1 MKPLTGLPV
10 DSLVQVAS
18 ESGMQLKE
26 LHELVQQIE
35 NGATPA
41 FLARY
46 RADLCGGMSEE
57 LVLGVLQR
65 LRDTQDLIDRR
76 ISMVAALG
84 RQGVL
89 TEDLKARLEGAKT
102 RRELNDIY
110 LPYRA
115 RGRDAVQQAVDKGLD
130 PLARVLWYQQ
140 DGVDILAEAAKHVGQ
155 ETGLVDPEQA
165 LAGAYEIAGRWLS
178 EKPEILRDLRK
189 LYHRE
194 CELSVA
200 VKEHS
205 LAEPR
210 WQALNGYRAK
220 AHAVPWQKRL
230 LIRRGVRSGIL
241 DATMAVP
248 SAAAAAYLEHRL
260 IQKLDSSFAPH
271 LRRVAEAALRGGLSD
286 QLKKDVLRQIDDQ
299 TDQEAIQAFRKNLR
313 DAILS
318 SPALGLN
325 IVGLETSRPGGWRA
339 ALINARGELVECA
352 LIDPEKRPPRDEPAA
367 VSEGRPAAAEAQE
380 ESGVADPAESVEAAK
395 AEEPQVPDEAPA
407 ATPADR
413 PKPSGPEPES
423 AAAQENEGAAN
434 ATMPGAAG
442 GSRNGKRPR
451 REDLTSFLR
460 RHDIDLIVFP
470 SGPRPRSTER
480 VLRTHIRRAGK
491 NGIAW
496 RTVRD
501 PGTWIYAT
509 SKVGKQEFPKLDP
522 SLRSAISLA
531 RRAQDPMSELV
542 KADPKTVGIGLNYQE
557 INPERLSA
565 ALRET
570 IECAVHD
577 VGVDLNRAT
586 VPLLSLVPGF
596 TLRLAWRVVEH
607 RAKHGPFQSRD
618 ELRKVEGIS
627 HRVFLQAVGFLRV
640 QGNDPFDN
648 TGAHPDFRELH
659 ERIAESVGCDLITLL
674 AEPERL
680 EAVDPEQFATAER
693 SVECIR
699 SAIREMQPER
709 RDVRG
714 KFELPQ
720 LAVPLR
726 SDEELTPGTKVHGV
740 VKSVADFGVFVDI
753 GADKDALLHVSQ
765 IQQEHKQNS
774 KPTFRLGDSVQAF
787 VRNGQQNGKGISL
800 SMWDPSSRPPRER
813 NGSGR
818 TFGSPQQRDG
828 GGRRNDRRPPRGDR
842 RKPFSRTF
850 GSDSGT
856 RSRGVRMREDMS
868 LEEKLE
874 AFNDR
879 YRTKA

>member
-10 DSLVQVAS
+10 DSLVQVAT
-18 ESGMQLKE
+18 ESGMQLKQ

-46 RADLCGGMSEE
+46 RADLCGGMTEE

-65 LRDTQDLIDRR
+65 LQDAQDLIDRR
-76 ISMVAALG
+76 ISMLAALG

-89 TEDLKARLEGAKT
+89 SEDLKARLEGAQT

-140 DGVDILAEAAKHVGQ
+140 EGVDILAEAAKHVSP
-155 ETGLVDPEQA
+155 ETGLADSEQA
-165 LAGAYEIAGRWLS
+165 LAGAYEIAGRWLG
-178 EKPEILRDLRK
+178 EKPEVLRDLRK

-194 CELSVA
+194 CEFSVA

-220 AHAVPWQKRL
+220 ASAVPWQKRL

-241 DATMAVP
+241 NATVAVP
-248 SAAAAAYLEHRL
+248 DAAAAAYLEHRL
-260 IQKLDSSFAPH
+260 VQNPDSAFVPH
-271 LRRVAEAALRGGLSD
+271 LRLVAEAALRGGLSD
-286 QLKKDVLRQIDDQ
+286 QLKKDVLRQIDEQ
-299 TDQEAIQAFRKNLR
+299 VDQEAIRAFRKNLR
-313 DAILS
+313 DALLS
-318 SPALGLN
+318 PPALELN

-339 ALINARGELVECA
+339 ALINARGELIDCA
-352 LIDPEKRPPRDEPAA
+352 LIDPEKRPSANEPAP
-367 VSEGRPAAAEAQE
+367 VSEGSPAEGEAQPE
-380 ESGVADPAESVEAAK
+380 ASAPDPTESVEAAP

-407 ATPADR
+407 AAPAESPEPSSPEAESAAPHENDGEA
-413 PKPSGPEPES
+413 PASGPETAP
-423 AAAQENEGAAN
+423 
-434 ATMPGAAG
+434 
-442 GSRNGKRPR
+442 GSRSGKRPR

-460 RHDIDLIVFP
+460 SHDIDLIVF
-470 SGPRPRSTER
+470 SAGPRPRSTER

-542 KADPKTVGIGLNYQE
+542 KADPKTVGVGLNYQE
-557 INPERLSA
+557 VNPERLNA
-565 ALRET
+565 ALRQT
-570 IECAVHD
+570 VECAVHD

-586 VPLLSLVPGF
+586 VPLLSRVPGF
-596 TLRLAWRVVEH
+596 TTRLAWRVVEY
-607 RAKHGPFQSRD
+607 RAKHGPFQSR
-618 ELRKVEGIS
+618 EGLRKVEGIS

-659 ERIAESVGCDLITLL
+659 DRIAESAGCDLATLL

-680 EAVDPEQFATAER
+680 EGIDPEQFATADR
-693 SVECIR
+693 SVQCIR

-709 RDVRG
+709 RNVRG

-726 SDEELTPGTKVHGV
+726 SDEELVPGTKVEGV

-765 IQQEHKQNS
+765 IQQGHKQDS
-774 KPTFRLGDSVQAF
+774 KPTFKLGDSVQAF

-818 TFGSPQQRDG
+818 PSGPPRQRDG
-828 GGRRNDRRPPRGDR
+828 GRRRDDRRPQRGDR
-842 RKPFSRTF
+842 RKPFSKTF
-850 GSDSGT
+850 GSDSGP
-856 RSRGVRMREDMS
+856 RSRGVRTRQDMS

>member
-18 ESGMQLKE
+18 ESGMQLKQ

-65 LRDTQDLIDRR
+65 LRDAQDLIDRR
-76 ISMVAALG
+76 ISMVAVLG

-89 TEDLKARLEGAKT
+89 TDDLKARLDGART

-110 LPYRA
+110 LPHRA

-140 DGVDILAEAAKHVGQ
+140 DDVDILAEAAKHVGG
-155 ETGLVDPEQA
+155 ESGLADPEQA

-178 EKPEILRDLRK
+178 EKPEILRNLRK
-189 LYHRE
+189 LYHSE
-194 CELSVA
+194 CELAVS
-200 VKEHS
+200 VKEQS
-205 LAEPR
+205 PAEPR
-210 WQALNGYRAK
+210 WQALDGYRAK
-220 AHAVPWQKRL
+220 AGAVPWQKRL
-230 LIRRGVRSGIL
+230 LVRRGVRSGIL
-241 DATMAVP
+241 DATVAVP
-248 SAAAAAYLEHRL
+248 EAAAAAYLEQRL
-260 IQKLDSSFAPH
+260 VQKPDSAFAPH
-271 LRRVAEAALRGGLSD
+271 LRRVAEAALRGGLAD
-286 QLKKDVLRQIDDQ
+286 QLKKDVLRQIDDDA
-299 TDQEAIQAFRKNLR
+299 DQEAIQAFRKSLR
-313 DAILS
+313 KALLTP
-318 SPALGLN
+318 PALGLN
-325 IVGLETSRPGGWRA
+325 IVGLETNRPGGWRA

-352 LIDPEKRPPRDEPAA
+352 VIDPEKSPPEDKPAA
-367 VSEGRPAAAEAQE
+367 VSQGGPAEGETQE
-380 ESGVADPAESVEAAK
+380 ESATPDPAESIEAAA
-395 AEEPQVPDEAPA
+395 AEESEVPDQAPIA
-407 ATPADR
+407 VPTDSPE
-413 PKPSGPEPES
+413 PSGPRAES
-423 AAAQENEGAAN
+423 AASQENAGTVTAPRSE
-434 ATMPGAAG
+434 TAAG
-442 GSRNGKRPR
+442 RQQGKRSR
-451 REDLTSFLR
+451 RLDLTSFLR
-460 RHDIDLIVFP
+460 SHEVDLIVFP
-470 SGPRPRSTER
+470 AGPRPRSTER
-480 VLRTHIRRAGK
+480 VLRTHLRRAGK
-491 NGIAW
+491 TGIAW
-496 RTVRD
+496 RSVRD

-531 RRAQDPMSELV
+531 RRTQDPMAELV
-542 KADPKTVGIGLNYQE
+542 KTDPKTVGIGLNYQE
-557 INPERLSA
+557 VNPERLSA
-565 ALRET
+565 ALRQT
-570 IECAVHD
+570 VECAVHD

-596 TLRLAWRVVEH
+596 TPRLAWRVVEH

-640 QGNDPFDN
+640 DGSDPFDN

-659 ERIAESVGCDLITLL
+659 DRIAESLGCDLATLL

-680 EAVDPEQFATAER
+680 EGIDPEQFATADR

-699 SAIREMQPER
+699 SAIREMQPDR
-709 RDVRG
+709 REARG

-726 SDEELTPGTKVHGV
+726 SDEELTPGTKVEGIV
-740 VKSVADFGVFVDI
+740 RSVADFGVFIDI

-774 KPTFRLGDSVQAF
+774 KPTFKLGDSVQAF

-800 SMWDPSSRPPRER
+800 SMWDPNSRPPRER

-818 TFGSPQQRDG
+818 SSGPSRQRDA
-828 GGRRNDRRPPRGDR
+828 GGRRDDRRPRRDR
-842 RKPFSRTF
+842 HKPFSKAF
-850 GSDSGT
+850 GSESGR

-868 LEEKLE
+868 LEEKLA

-879 YRTKA
+879 YRTKT

>member
-10 DSLVQVAS
+10 DSLVQVAT
-18 ESGMQLKE
+18 ESGLQLKQ

-46 RADLCGGMSEE
+46 RADLCAGMSEE

-65 LRDTQDLIDRR
+65 LRDAQDLIDRR

-140 DGVDILAEAAKHVGQ
+140 DDVDILAEAAKHVGR
-155 ETGLVDPEQA
+155 ETALADPEQA

-189 LYHRE
+189 LYHSE

-200 VKEHS
+200 VKKQS

-210 WQALNGYRAK
+210 WQALDGYRAK
-220 AHAVPWQKRL
+220 ASAVPWQKRL

-241 DATMAVP
+241 DATVAVP
-248 SAAAAAYLEHRL
+248 GVAAAAYLEQRL
-260 IQKLDSSFAPH
+260 VQKPDSAFAPH
-271 LRRVAEAALRGGLSD
+271 LRRVAEAALRGGLAD

-299 TDQEAIQAFRKNLR
+299 ADREAILAFRKSLR
-313 DAILS
+313 KALLMP
-318 SPALGLN
+318 PALGLN

-339 ALINARGELVECA
+339 ALINARGELAECA
-352 LIDPEKRPPRDEPAA
+352 VINPDKFPPGDKPSA
-367 VSEGRPAAAEAQE
+367 VSEGSPAEGETLE
-380 ESGVADPAESVEAAK
+380 ESGPGSAESIETAP
-395 AEEPQVPDEAPA
+395 AEEPHDPDE
-407 ATPADR
+407 TPTAELADI
-413 PKPSGPEPES
+413 PEPSGPEAGSATPQDRVGT
-423 AAAQENEGAAN
+423 AAAPGSET
-434 ATMPGAAG
+434 AT
-442 GSRNGKRPR
+442 GSQNGKRPR
-451 REDLTSFLR
+451 REDFTSFLR

-470 SGPRPRSTER
+470 AGPRPRSTER

-491 NGIAW
+491 TGIAW
-496 RTVRD
+496 RSVRD

-509 SKVGKQEFPKLDP
+509 SKAGKQEFPKLDP

-531 RRAQDPMSELV
+531 RRVQDPMAELV
-542 KADPKTVGIGLNYQE
+542 KTDPRTVGIGLNYQE
-557 INPERLSA
+557 VNPERLGA

-570 IECAVHD
+570 VECAVHD
-577 VGVDLNRAT
+577 VGVDLNRGT

-596 TLRLAWRVVEH
+596 NPRLAWRVLEH

-618 ELRKVEGIS
+618 ELRTVEGIS

-640 QGNDPFDN
+640 QGGDPFDN

-659 ERIAESVGCDLITLL
+659 DRIAESVGCDLATLL

-680 EAVDPEQFATAER
+680 EGIDPEQFATSDR

-709 RDVRG
+709 REARG

-720 LAVPLR
+720 PAVPLR
-726 SDEELTPGTKVHGV
+726 SDEELTPGTKVDGIV
-740 VKSVADFGVFVDI
+740 RSVADFGVFIDI

-774 KPTFRLGDSVQAF
+774 KPNFKLGDSVQAF

-818 TFGSPQQRDG
+818 PSGPPRQRDT
-828 GGRRNDRRPPRGDR
+828 GGRRDNRRPRGDR
-842 RKPFSRTF
+842 RKPFSKTF
-850 GSDSGT
+850 GSDSAP

-868 LEEKLE
+868 LEEKLA

-879 YRTKA
+879 HRTKA

>member
-65 LRDTQDLIDRR
+65 LRDAQDLIDRR

-155 ETGLVDPEQA
+155 ETGLVDPEHA

-260 IQKLDSSFAPH
+260 IQKLDSAFAPH

-325 IVGLETSRPGGWRA
+325 IVGLETSRPGVLARRIDQRPRRTGRMRA
-339 ALINARGELVECA
+339 DRSGRKAPQRRAGSGFRGASCRSRG
-352 LIDPEKRPPRDEPAA
+352 P
-367 VSEGRPAAAEAQE
+367 GR
-380 ESGVADPAESVEAAK
+380 SGVADPAKSVEAAK
-395 AEEPQVPDEAPA
+395 AEEPQVPERS
-407 ATPADR
+407 TCRQPADR

-423 AAAQENEGAAN
+423 AGAQENEGSA
-434 ATMPGAAG
+434 MPLRQEADRAAAG
-442 GSRNGKRPR
+442 TASAPAARTSPVSCAGTI
-451 REDLTSFLR
+451 LT
-460 RHDIDLIVFP
+460 
-470 SGPRPRSTER
+470 
-480 VLRTHIRRAGK
+480 
-491 NGIAW
+491 
-496 RTVRD
+496 
-501 PGTWIYAT
+501 
-509 SKVGKQEFPKLDP
+509 
-522 SLRSAISLA
+522 
-531 RRAQDPMSELV
+531 
-542 KADPKTVGIGLNYQE
+542 
-557 INPERLSA
+557 
-565 ALRET
+565 
-570 IECAVHD
+570 
-577 VGVDLNRAT
+577 
-586 VPLLSLVPGF
+586 
-596 TLRLAWRVVEH
+596 
-607 RAKHGPFQSRD
+607 
-618 ELRKVEGIS
+618 
-627 HRVFLQAVGFLRV
+627 
-640 QGNDPFDN
+640 
-648 TGAHPDFRELH
+648 
-659 ERIAESVGCDLITLL
+659 
-674 AEPERL
+674 
-680 EAVDPEQFATAER
+680 
-693 SVECIR
+693 
-699 SAIREMQPER
+699 
-709 RDVRG
+709 
-714 KFELPQ
+714 
-720 LAVPLR
+720 
-726 SDEELTPGTKVHGV
+726 
-740 VKSVADFGVFVDI
+740 
-753 GADKDALLHVSQ
+753 
-765 IQQEHKQNS
+765 
-774 KPTFRLGDSVQAF
+774 
-787 VRNGQQNGKGISL
+787 
-800 SMWDPSSRPPRER
+800 
-813 NGSGR
+813 
-818 TFGSPQQRDG
+818 
-828 GGRRNDRRPPRGDR
+828 
-842 RKPFSRTF
+842 
-850 GSDSGT
+850 
-856 RSRGVRMREDMS
+856 
-868 LEEKLE
+868 
-874 AFNDR
+874 
-879 YRTKA
+879 

>member
-10 DSLVQVAS
+10 DSLVQVAA
-18 ESGMQLKE
+18 ESGMQLKQ

-57 LVLGVLQR
+57 LVQGVLQR
-65 LRDTQDLIDRR
+65 LRDAQDLIDRR

-140 DGVDILAEAAKHVGQ
+140 DDVDILAEAAKHVGP
-155 ETGLVDPEQA
+155 ETGLADPEEA

-189 LYHRE
+189 LYHSE
-194 CELSVA
+194 CELSVS
-200 VKEHS
+200 VKEQS

-210 WQALNGYRAK
+210 WQALDGYRAK
-220 AHAVPWQKRL
+220 ASAVPWQKRL

-241 DATMAVP
+241 DATVAVP
-248 SAAAAAYLEHRL
+248 GVAAAAYLEQRL
-260 IQKLDSSFAPH
+260 VQKPDSAFVPH
-271 LRRVAEAALRGGLSD
+271 LRRVAETALRGGLAD
-286 QLKKDVLRQIDDQ
+286 QLKKDVLRQIDDHA
-299 TDQEAIQAFRKNLR
+299 DQEAIQAFRKSLR
-313 DAILS
+313 RALLAP
-318 SPALGLN
+318 PALGLN

-339 ALINARGELVECA
+339 ALIDARGEVVECA
-352 LIDPEKRPPRDEPAA
+352 VIDPEKSPPGDKPAA
-367 VSEGRPAAAEAQE
+367 VSEGSPAGGETPE
-380 ESGVADPAESVEAAK
+380 ESGSPDSAESIETAPAEEL
-395 AEEPQVPDEAPA
+395 QVPDETPTAAPA
-407 ATPADR
+407 DIPE
-413 PKPSGPEPES
+413 PSGPEAES
-423 AAAQENEGAAN
+423 ATTQESAGT
-434 ATMPGAAG
+434 ATAPTPETAAG
-442 GSRNGKRPR
+442 SQHGKRPR

-460 RHDIDLIVFP
+460 NHDIDLIVFP
-470 SGPRPRSTER
+470 AGPRPRSTER

-491 NGIAW
+491 TGIAW
-496 RTVRD
+496 QAVRD

-509 SKVGKQEFPKLDP
+509 SKAGKQEFPKLDP

-531 RRAQDPMSELV
+531 RRAQDPMAELV
-542 KADPKTVGIGLNYQE
+542 KSDPRTVGIGLNYQE
-557 INPERLSA
+557 VNPERLGA
-565 ALRET
+565 ALRQT
-570 IECAVHD
+570 VECAVHD

-596 TLRLAWRVVEH
+596 IPRLAWRVVEH

-640 QGNDPFDN
+640 HGGDPFDS

-659 ERIAESVGCDLITLL
+659 DRIAESVGCDLATLL

-680 EAVDPEQFATAER
+680 EGIDPEQFATADR

-699 SAIREMQPER
+699 SAIREMQPDR
-709 RDVRG
+709 RKARG

-726 SDEELTPGTKVHGV
+726 SDEELTPGTKVDGIV
-740 VKSVADFGVFVDI
+740 RSVADFGVFIDI

-774 KPTFRLGDSVQAF
+774 KPTFKLGDSVQAF

-818 TFGSPQQRDG
+818 PSGPSRQRTA
-828 GGRRNDRRPPRGDR
+828 GGRRDNRRPRGDR

-850 GSDSGT
+850 GSDSAP

-868 LEEKLE
+868 LEEKLA

-879 YRTKA
+879 YRTKT

>member
-10 DSLVQVAS
+10 DSLVEVAS
-18 ESGMQLKE
+18 ESGMQLKQ

-46 RADLCGGMSEE
+46 RADLCAGMGEE
-57 LVLGVLQR
+57 LVLGVLHR
-65 LRDTQDLIDRR
+65 LRDAQDLIDRR

-89 TEDLKARLEGAKT
+89 TEDLKARLEGANT

-115 RGRDAVQQAVDKGLD
+115 RGRDAVQQALDMGLD

-140 DGVDILAEAAKHVGQ
+140 DDVDILAEAAKHVGR
-155 ETGLVDPEQA
+155 ETGLADPEQA
-165 LAGAYEIAGRWLS
+165 LAGAYEIAGRWLG

-189 LYHRE
+189 LYHSE

-200 VKEHS
+200 VKEQS

-210 WQALNGYRAK
+210 WQALDGYRAK
-220 AHAVPWQKRL
+220 ASAVPWQKRL

-241 DATMAVP
+241 DATVAVP
-248 SAAAAAYLEHRL
+248 GVAAAAYLEQRL
-260 IQKLDSSFAPH
+260 VQKPDSAFAPH
-271 LRRVAEAALRGGLSD
+271 LRRVAEAALGGGLAD

-299 TDQEAIQAFRKNLR
+299 ADQEAILAFRKSLR
-313 DAILS
+313 KALLAA
-318 SPALGLN
+318 PALGLN

-339 ALINARGELVECA
+339 ALINARGELVECS
-352 LIDPEKRPPRDEPAA
+352 LINPEKSPPEDKPAT
-367 VSEGRPAAAEAQE
+367 VSEG
-380 ESGVADPAESVEAAK
+380 SPAEGETLEDPGPQDSAESIETAP
-395 AEEPQVPDEAPA
+395 AEEPQVPHETPTVGATEIPEAES
-407 ATPADR
+407 ATPQERAGTATA
-413 PKPSGPEPES
+413 PGPE
-423 AAAQENEGAAN
+423 
-434 ATMPGAAG
+434 TAAG
-442 GSRNGKRPR
+442 SQTGKRPR
-451 REDLTSFLR
+451 REDFTSFLR
-460 RHDIDLIVFP
+460 RHEVDLIVFP
-470 SGPRPRSTER
+470 AGPRPRSTER

-491 NGIAW
+491 TGISW
-496 RTVRD
+496 QSVRD

-509 SKVGKQEFPKLDP
+509 SKAGKQEFPKLDP

-531 RRAQDPMSELV
+531 RRVQDPMAELV
-542 KADPKTVGIGLNYQE
+542 KSDPRTVGIGLNYQE
-557 INPERLSA
+557 VNPERLGA

-570 IECAVHD
+570 VECAVHD

-596 TLRLAWRVVEH
+596 NPRLAWRVLEH
-607 RAKHGPFQSRD
+607 RAKHGPFRSRD

-627 HRVFLQAVGFLRV
+627 QRVFLQAVGFLRV
-640 QGNDPFDN
+640 HGGDPFDS

-659 ERIAESVGCDLITLL
+659 DRIAESVGCDLATLL

-680 EAVDPEQFATAER
+680 EGIDPAQFATADR

-726 SDEELTPGTKVHGV
+726 SDEELAPGTKVDGIV
-740 VKSVADFGVFVDI
+740 RSVADFGVFIDI

-774 KPTFRLGDSVQAF
+774 KPNFKLGDTVQAF

-800 SMWDPSSRPPRER
+800 SMWDPASRPPRER

-818 TFGSPQQRDG
+818 PSGPSRQRDG
-828 GGRRNDRRPPRGDR
+828 GGRRDNRRPRGDR
-842 RKPFSRTF
+842 RKPFGRTF
-850 GSDSGT
+850 GSDSVPRT
-856 RSRGVRMREDMS
+856 RGVQTREDMS
-868 LEEKLE
+868 LEEKLA

-879 YRTKA
+879 HRTKA

>member
-10 DSLVQVAS
+10 DSLVQVAT
-18 ESGMQLKE
+18 ESGMQLKQ

-65 LRDTQDLIDRR
+65 LRDAQDLIDRR

-89 TEDLKARLEGAKT
+89 TEDLKAWLEGAKT

-110 LPYRA
+110 LPYRT

-140 DGVDILAEAAKHVGQ
+140 DDVDILAETAKHVGP
-155 ETGLVDPEQA
+155 ETGIADPEEA

-189 LYHRE
+189 LYHGE
-194 CELSVA
+194 CELSVS
-200 VKEHS
+200 VKEQS

-210 WQALNGYRAK
+210 WQALDGYREK
-220 AHAVPWQKRL
+220 ASNVPWQKRL

-241 DATMAVP
+241 DATVAVP
-248 SAAAAAYLEHRL
+248 GVAAAAYLEQRL
-260 IQKLDSSFAPH
+260 VQKPDSAFVPH
-271 LRRVAEAALRGGLSD
+271 LRRVAEAALRGGLAD
-286 QLKKDVLRQIDDQ
+286 QLKKDVLRQIDDHA
-299 TDQEAIQAFRKNLR
+299 DQEAIKAFRRSLR
-313 DAILS
+313 KALLAP
-318 SPALGLN
+318 PALGLN

-339 ALINARGELVECA
+339 ALINDRGELVECA
-352 LIDPEKRPPRDEPAA
+352 VINPEKSPPADKPAA
-367 VSEGRPAAAEAQE
+367 VSEGSPAAGETPDESRSPDSAESIETLQAE
-380 ESGVADPAESVEAAK
+380 ES
-395 AEEPQVPDEAPA
+395 QVPDETPTA
-407 ATPADR
+407 AQADI
-413 PKPSGPEPES
+413 PGSSGPETES
-423 AAAQENEGAAN
+423 ATSQESAGT
-434 ATMPGAAG
+434 ATAPRSETAG
-442 GSRNGKRPR
+442 RSQNGKRPR

-460 RHDIDLIVFP
+460 NHDIDLIVFP
-470 SGPRPRSTER
+470 AGPRPRSTER

-491 NGIAW
+491 TGIAW
-496 RTVRD
+496 LSVRD

-509 SKVGKQEFPKLDP
+509 SKAGKQEFPKLDP

-531 RRAQDPMSELV
+531 RRAQDPMAELV
-542 KADPKTVGIGLNYQE
+542 KSDPRTVGIGLNYQE
-557 INPERLSA
+557 VNPERLGA
-565 ALRET
+565 ALRQT
-570 IECAVHD
+570 VECAVHD

-596 TLRLAWRVVEH
+596 IPRLAWRVVEH
-607 RAKHGPFQSRD
+607 RAKYGPFESRD

-627 HRVFLQAVGFLRV
+627 NRVFLQAVGFLRV
-640 QGNDPFDN
+640 HGGDPFDS

-659 ERIAESVGCDLITLL
+659 DRMAESVGCDLATLL

-680 EAVDPEQFATAER
+680 EGIDPEQFATADR

-699 SAIREMQPER
+699 SAIREMQPDR
-709 RDVRG
+709 REARG

-726 SDEELTPGTKVHGV
+726 SDEELTPGTKVEGIV
-740 VKSVADFGVFVDI
+740 RSVADFGVFIDI

-774 KPTFRLGDSVQAF
+774 KPTFKLGDSVQAF

-800 SMWDPSSRPPRER
+800 SMWDPSSRSPRER
-813 NGSGR
+813 NGSARPSGPPR
-818 TFGSPQQRDG
+818 QRSAV
-828 GGRRNDRRPPRGDR
+828 GRRDNRRPRGDR

-850 GSDSGT
+850 GSDSAP

-868 LEEKLE
+868 LEEKLA

-879 YRTKA
+879 YRTKT